1 MKIKFEMGNIDGV
14 AAEFANIG
22 KKISKVADAMIKAG
36 AKECVTAWQA
46 GIDAHG
52 YVKSGDMRKSVKAG
66 KIREANG
73 GRMADIYPQGTDA
86 RGVSNAMKAFIL
98 HYGKSNQPGSHWV
111 DQVNEAAEEPVN
123 AAMKQVYD
131 SQIGG

>member
-1 MKIKFEMGNIDGV
+1 MKFKFELGNIDGV

-36 AKECVTAWQA
+36 AKECTAAWQA
-46 GIDAHG
+46 GIDEHG
-52 YVKSGDMRKSVKAG
+52 YIKSGAMRGSVGPG
-66 KIREANG
+66 KIIEANG
-73 GRMADIYPQGTDA
+73 GRMTDVYPQGYDS
-86 RGVSNAMKAFIL
+86 RGVRNADKAFIL

-111 DQVNEAAEEPVN
+111 DEVADAAEEPVN

-131 SQIGG
+131 NQLGG